1 MHSGNLRR
9 AAATLVFIT
18 LTFGASSALAQGV
31 HVLPHPDHPHPH
43 AIYLASAGLKLDIR
57 GGVAHVTQTQV
68 FANPNGWQAEGI
80 YLFPLPEGAAVTDFR
95 LTMDGVPVRGEVL
108 DREKARGIYL
118 DIVRR
123 IKDPAL
129 MEWVGH
135 RVFQARIFPFEPNG
149 ERTLT
154 LAYSYVLPREGD
166 FLAFKYLTGQG
177 SMHDMQMLQTVPER
191 PIPPNVQPQRPDPR
205 MQRVAPER
213 RAARFTIEGTIR
225 SDRPL
230 RSVYSPTHPLDLVQD
245 EEGMAEFTAEGVLH
259 DRQGFSL
266 YYAVSEDRDVGMSL
280 LTHRPPGE
288 DGFFLLSISPG
299 WQNGRA
305 RMAKNLIFVLDTSGS
320 MQGDG
325 KLEQAIEA
333 LVFGLGTLGPEDR
346 FGIISYSSTVRSWRE
361 GLSTADRG
369 TVRDARQYA
378 EGLSAAG
385 GTNIEGALAMAA
397 DMARRAASE
406 RNGSAPTYVIFLTDG
421 LPTVGEQNPDVLLS
435 MSGDRIPE
443 RARLFTWGVGY
454 DVNAFLLDRLAEDH
468 GGTSA
473 YVEPFEDLEVKV
485 SGFFDQISVPV
496 LANLELNIRGAGAY
510 DMFPAELPDL
520 FRGGRITVMGRFRG
534 SGEIEMR
541 LTGMQGD
548 RERRIASRARLPRRE
563 HDAGFL
569 SSMWA
574 QRKVGYLLEQIRL
587 HGESEELKKEIIGL
601 GEQYGLVTPYT
612 AYLVIE
618 DQMRITEEMEADAVA
633 APAETAFRAIARDAR
648 RGRES
653 SMYAGAAGNRQ
664 QTGDM
669 AIQLSKAE
677 KALQD
682 AESFRQANYL
692 RVQRVEEKTFHLD
705 ETTGIWRD
713 AALKADQEVEQI
725 LVGSDDFIKLL
736 EKHEG
741 LSRWSAIGQTVEV
754 LLDGTGYQIQIPKL
768 DPK

>member
-1 MHSGNLRR
+1 
-9 AAATLVFIT
+9 
-18 LTFGASSALAQGV
+18 
-31 HVLPHPDHPHPH
+31 
-43 AIYLASAGLKLDIR
+43 
-57 GGVAHVTQTQV
+57 
-68 FANPNGWQAEGI
+68 
-80 YLFPLPEGAAVTDFR
+80 
-95 LTMDGVPVRGEVL
+95 
-108 DREKARGIYL
+108 
-118 DIVRR
+118 
-123 IKDPAL
+123 
-129 MEWVGH
+129 
-135 RVFQARIFPFEPNG
+135 
-149 ERTLT
+149 
-154 LAYSYVLPREGD
+154 
-166 FLAFKYLTGQG
+166 
-177 SMHDMQMLQTVPER
+177 MHDMQVLRSVPER

-205 MQRVAPER
+205 LQRVGPER
-213 RAARFTIEGTIR
+213 RAARFSIEGIIR

-245 EEGMAEFTAEGVLH
+245 EEGIAEFTAEGVLH

-266 YYAVSEDRDVGMSL
+266 YYAESEDRDVGMSL

-325 KLEQAIEA
+325 KLEQAVEA

-346 FGIISYSSTVRSWRE
+346 FGIISYSSTVRSWRDD
-361 GLSTADRG
+361 LSTADRR
-369 TVRDARQYA
+369 TVRDARAYA
-378 EGLSAAG
+378 DGLSAAG
-385 GTNIEGALAMAA
+385 GTNIEGALALAA
-397 DMARRAASE
+397 DMARRAATD

-421 LPTVGEQNPDVLLS
+421 LPTVGEQNPDALLS

-454 DVNAFLLDRLAEDH
+454 DVNAFLLDRLAEEH
-468 GGTSA
+468 GGRSA

-496 LANLELNIRGAGAY
+496 LADLGLNIRGAGAY
-510 DMFPAELPDL
+510 DMFPEKLPDL

-541 LTGMQGD
+541 LTGTQGD
-548 RERRIASRARLPRRE
+548 RERRIASRARLPRTE

-569 SSMWA
+569 ASMWA

-587 HGESEELKKEIIGL
+587 HGESEELKKEIIAL

-618 DQMRITEEMEADAVA
+618 DQMRITEEMEADAAA
-633 APAETAFRAIARDAR
+633 APAEVAMRAIARDAR

-669 AIQLSKAE
+669 AVQLSKAE
-677 KALQD
+677 KALQE
-682 AESFRQANYL
+682 AESFRQVNYL

-705 ETTGIWRD
+705 ENTGIWRD
-713 AALKADQEVEQI
+713 AALKPDQEVEQI
-725 LVGSDDFIKLL
+725 EVGSDDFIKLL
-736 EKHEG
+736 DKHEE

-754 LLDGTGYQIQIPKL
+754 LLDGRGYQIQIPKL